1 MLEQT
6 LPVAR
11 DSDLETV
18 IRGRRSVRHFRGDP
32 VPREPIVRAIEAA
45 GWAPSPHGT
54 QPWRFSIVESTARRE
69 ALADAMA
76 ETWRV
81 QLALDGQE
89 REIVELR
96 LAKSRERMLS
106 ASLLIIPSLYLGD
119 ADAYPDPDR
128 QESERLM
135 AVQSVGS
142 AIQNLLLSLYASGL
156 DAGWMCA
163 PLFCPDVVRV
173 SLGLP
178 EGLIPQAMIPVG
190 YAVKEPLRRGRRPV
204 EELILDWE

>member
-6 LPVAR
+6 LPIAR
-11 DSDLETV
+11 DTDLETV

-32 VPREPIVRAIEAA
+32 IPRELILRAIEAA

-54 QPWRFSIVESTARRE
+54 QPWRFSVVESTERRE

-76 ETWRV
+76 ETWRE
-81 QLALDGQE
+81 QLSLDGQD
-89 REIVELR
+89 RKIVELR
-96 LAKSRERMLS
+96 LEKSRERMLS

-119 ADAYPDPDR
+119 ADEYPDPDR

-135 AVQSVGS
+135 AVQSIGS

-163 PLFCPDVVRV
+163 PLFCPDVVRI

-190 YAVKEPLRRGRRPV
+190 YAIKEPVRRPRRPV

>member
-1 MLEQT
+1 MLERT
-6 LPVAR
+6 LPIAR

-32 VPREPIVRAIEAA
+32 VPRELILRAIEAA

-54 QPWRFSIVESTARRE
+54 QPWRFSIVESIARRE

-76 ETWRV
+76 ETWRE
-81 QLALDGQE
+81 QLALDGQD

-119 ADAYPDPDR
+119 ADEYPDPER
-128 QESERLM
+128 QEAEELM
-135 AVQSVGS
+135 AVQSIGS

-163 PLFCPDVVRV
+163 PLFCPDVVRE

-178 EGLIPQAMIPVG
+178 EGLIPQAMIPIG
-190 YAVKEPLRRGRRPV
+190 YAVKEPVRRERRPV

>member
-6 LPVAR
+6 LPTAR
-11 DSDLETV
+11 DADLETV
-18 IRGRRSVRHFRGDP
+18 IRGRRSVRHFRQGS
-32 VPREPIVRAIEAA
+32 VPRVLILRAIEAA

-54 QPWRFSIVESTARRE
+54 QPWRFSIVESFERRE

-76 ETWRV
+76 ETWRD
-81 QLALDGQE
+81 QLALDGQDAGL
-89 REIVELR
+89 VELR
-96 LAKSRERMLS
+96 LRKSRERMLS
-106 ASLLIIPSLYLGD
+106 ASLLIVPSLYLGD
-119 ADAYPDPDR
+119 ADEYPDPER

-135 AVQSVGS
+135 AVQSIGS

-163 PLFCPDVVRV
+163 PLFCPEVVRE
-173 SLGLP
+173 SLGMP
-178 EGLIPQAMIPVG
+178 EGMIPQAMIPVG
-190 YAVKEPLRRGRRPV
+190 YAEKEPVRRARRPV